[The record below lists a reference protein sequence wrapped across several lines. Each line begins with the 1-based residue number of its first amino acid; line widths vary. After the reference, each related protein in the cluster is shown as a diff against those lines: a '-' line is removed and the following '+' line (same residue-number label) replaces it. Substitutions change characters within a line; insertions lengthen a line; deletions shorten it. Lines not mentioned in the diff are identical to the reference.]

1 MFTFGLAKTL
11 NFNNNNF
18 RLYFNWCRQ
27 RVNIFKGRSLQ
38 QHQKEVCITT
48 DASKTMYGGHMGNQF
63 VQGSWSEIQKGW
75 NINML
80 EMEAVRL
87 TVKHFICQLA
97 NKSVLIKSNNTT
109 VVQIINNRGCTKSSH
124 LCIKV
129 WDLWNLAI
137 QHNIYSKAVH
147 ICGKTNILADQP
159 SRKKIRA
166 TEWTFKQGS
175 CAEDLSH
182 LWDSIDGSVCVSP
195 KPSDA
200 NFLHM
205 VSEQI
210 GLCSRCSW
218 ENMFAYAFP
227 PLCLIPKVLKHFS
240 QFHCTIILIAP
251 QWPRRHWYTEIIQ
264 YLIANF
270 NETPCSSQCSQSA
283 TKESNHPQPELFK
296 LTAWKL
302 STDSSKREAFLR
314 TLENYSEPPGGRVP
328 RRITMLNTNDS
339 VAGVVHGKLI
349 LVR

>member
-1 MFTFGLAKTL
+1 MYSTPDKSFQLVQTK
-11 NFNNNNF
+11 
-18 RLYFNWCRQ
+18 
-27 RVNIFKGRSLQ
+27 
-38 QHQKEVCITT
+38 
-48 DASKTMYGGHMGNQF
+48 SKHF
-63 VQGSWSEIQKGW
+63 QGSVPATAPKRGLYHNRCVENNVWRAYGQSVCAGIMVRDPERLEHKHVRIGSSAAYSEAFH
-75 NINML
+75 L
-80 EMEAVRL
+80 S
-87 TVKHFICQLA
+87 A
-97 NKSVLIKSNNTT
+97 NKPVLIKSNNTT

-137 QHNIYSKAVH
+137 QHNMYLKAVH

-175 CAEDLSH
+175 CAEYLSH

-283 TKESNHPQPELFK
+283 TN
-296 LTAWKL
+296 
-302 STDSSKREAFLR
+302 R
-314 TLENYSEPPGGRVP
+314 N
-328 RRITMLNTNDS
+328 
-339 VAGVVHGKLI
+339 
-349 LVR
+349 